1 MKKSKK
7 EPKRFPAYFR
17 KIDEALNIDTSN
29 KIYGRGVDMKQFI
42 TDVKHR
48 INNVIGVKIKWKI
61 QTEQTH
67 L

>member
-1 MKKSKK
+1 TKEDYMKKSKK

-48 INNVIGVKIKWKI
+48 INNVIGVKTK
-61 QTEQTH
+61 
-67 L
+67 

>member
-7 EPKRFPAYFR
+7 EIKRYPAYFR
-17 KIDEALNIDTSN
+17 KIDEELDIDTSN

-61 QTEQTH
+61 QTEQIH
-67 L
+67 

>member
-7 EPKRFPAYFR
+7 EIKRYPAYFR
-17 KIDEALNIDTSN
+17 KIDEELDIDTSN

-48 INNVIGVKIKWKI
+48 INNVIGVKIK
-61 QTEQTH
+61 
-67 L
+67 